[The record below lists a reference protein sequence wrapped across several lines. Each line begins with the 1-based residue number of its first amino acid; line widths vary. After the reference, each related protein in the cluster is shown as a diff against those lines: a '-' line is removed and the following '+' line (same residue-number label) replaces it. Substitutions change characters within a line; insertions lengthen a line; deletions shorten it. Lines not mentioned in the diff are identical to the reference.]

1 MKKVAITLATTVLAT
16 LSACNSPVTVGD
28 EAYWG
33 KESVHSKVVSKW
45 PHQGGIPRSALKPV
59 QTTKNEVHKNNIDLG
74 KLGFQDKIE
83 VEFLRVPFERAP
95 IKGGESLRAKMT
107 FSSEETAR
115 IVERGIKCTTGLYS
129 VSRDLNNVVF
139 DFQVDSSGKCGFE
152 LNENGK
158 YGSVRGLTWNE
169 AKESIQDFLENTSP
183 SFLQVNLE
191 KLEQSPYLA
200 SGDQIEIRVSNLPE
214 GEDPL
219 SATATVFQNSI
230 RFHPLGKIEV
240 QNKSIEDIQ
249 IDISAGIQKTYSLAV
264 VTVLL
269 KKQGAKPSQY
279 LESLADSSLGR
290 VRTYTIRRPGLISI
304 PGLPNPISAVGMSP
318 IELQRIING
327 AMASEFGPIEVNLR
341 LTHDEI
347 DNYSIAG
354 QVRQP
359 GVYPIKGEVTLV
371 EALST
376 AGWVD
381 DSADLQKIVLI
392 SKGPDSELTNGGGE
406 MIGTASSAD
415 GGTSTVVLYDVDSA
429 LHRGYGLPD
438 VLVRPEDIIMVPRT
452 GAGDVMHWIDQH
464 LPSSILLPLS
474 NVYKV
479 AGT

>member
-1 MKKVAITLATTVLAT
+1 
-16 LSACNSPVTVGD
+16 
-28 EAYWG
+28 
-33 KESVHSKVVSKW
+33 
-45 PHQGGIPRSALKPV
+45 
-59 QTTKNEVHKNNIDLG
+59 
-74 KLGFQDKIE
+74 
-83 VEFLRVPFERAP
+83 
-95 IKGGESLRAKMT
+95 
-107 FSSEETAR
+107 
-115 IVERGIKCTTGLYS
+115 
-129 VSRDLNNVVF
+129 
-139 DFQVDSSGKCGFE
+139 
-152 LNENGK
+152 
-158 YGSVRGLTWNE
+158 
-169 AKESIQDFLENTSP
+169 
-183 SFLQVNLE
+183 
-191 KLEQSPYLA
+191 
-200 SGDQIEIRVSNLPE
+200 
-214 GEDPL
+214 
-219 SATATVFQNSI
+219 
-230 RFHPLGKIEV
+230 
-240 QNKSIEDIQ
+240 
-249 IDISAGIQKTYSLAV
+249 
-264 VTVLL
+264 
-269 KKQGAKPSQY
+269 
-279 LESLADSSLGR
+279 
-290 VRTYTIRRPGLISI
+290 
-304 PGLPNPISAVGMSP
+304 MSP